1 MAEYKSK
8 FLNELEG
15 GRADFTDE
23 GFAKLKQYMKRRD
36 RDTAPAT
43 AAPMENAPAPSR
55 SIDMFMPSTV
65 SGLRGREKLG
75 TFLKP
80 FRTWACVSRY
90 DSALDSER
98 VERRPE
104 LRLPNLRD
112 CVNAAW

>member
-15 GRADFTDE
+15 GRVDYKNED
-23 GFAKLKQYMKRRD
+23 FAKLKQSMERRD

-43 AAPMENAPAPSR
+43 AAPMENAPAPSP
-55 SIDMFMPSTV
+55 SIDMFKPSTV
-65 SGLRGREKLG
+65 LELRGREKLG

-80 FRTWACVSRY
+80 FRTWACVSRS

-98 VERRPE
+98 VERRLE
-104 LRLPNLRD
+104 LRLPNLID